1 MWEGKYL
8 VKLMQDQGILVRFVQ
23 THLGADFLCSSWS
36 QNSLELGSMEVLIS
50 QKFLLLIR

>member
-1 MWEGKYL
+1 M
-8 VKLMQDQGILVRFVQ
+8 KLMQDQGILVRFVQ
-23 THLGADFLCSSWS
+23 THLGADFLCSSWP